1 MCDAREL
8 VEWLSRQITPL
19 GLALLRLVAAACG
32 LNFLPFPIIRPSG
45 RGASSYETIVH
56 Y

>member
-8 VEWLSRQITPL
+8 VEWLSRQITPP
-19 GLALLRLVAAACG
+19 GLALLRLVAAAYG
-32 LNFLPFPIIRPSG
+32 LNFLLFPIIRFSG
-45 RGASSYETIVH
+45 RGASSYETIIH